1 MIWYVLGLLALTL
14 FVNYLVLYFGYTEL
28 TYSFGIENKDYEIGE
43 DIEVSS
49 VVENNKVLSVSYLKV
64 EEHFPPHFSVS
75 RNAYSLF
82 IMPFQRVRRK
92 YKVSASKR
100 GRHRIEQA
108 VLELGDFAG
117 LTSKQ
122 RKMPLGQEVV
132 VLPKKVELAESIV
145 PLGAPGGDV
154 SVRRWLIDDPLM
166 TIGIREYTGNE
177 PQRFIHWPSS
187 AKHGSLMVKKFDFTT
202 DNSVL
207 VILNVETMKPCWK
220 PIEEELIDEA
230 VSLARAA
237 LEEFEAQSIP
247 YGLATNAY
255 NDAAGRRGYL
265 YHTGLGA
272 AHLGTLL
279 HTLGSIH
286 FRIPGFFENTLR
298 DIRKMRGNFT
308 TAVIITPRILDTY
321 IEPLDLLAKAVPRT
335 VVIAIED
342 QHLDELN
349 SSIIK
354 YRSRKNA

>member
-14 FVNYLVLYFGYTEL
+14 IINYLVLLFGFTEL
-28 TYSFGIENKDYEIGE
+28 TYQLALENKDYEIGE
-43 DIEVSS
+43 EIPVSS
-49 VVENNKVLSVSYLKV
+49 LVENNKPLTVSYLKV
-64 EEHFPPHFSVS
+64 DEFFPPHFNVAK
-75 RNAYSLF
+75 NTYSLF

-92 YKVSASKR
+92 YKIFANKR
-100 GRHRIEQA
+100 GLFRINEA
-108 VLELGDFAG
+108 VLELGDFVGFKSEQKRMA
-117 LTSKQ
+117 LD
-122 RKMPLGQEVV
+122 QEIV

-145 PLGAPGGDV
+145 PLGALGGDV
-154 SVRRWLIDDPLM
+154 SVRRWIIDDPLM

-187 AKHGSLMVKKFDFTT
+187 AKYGRLMVKKFDFTT

-207 VILNVETMKPCWK
+207 VILNVETMKPSWK

-230 VSLARAA
+230 VSLARGV
-237 LEEFEAQSIP
+237 LEEFEELNIP

-255 NDAAGRRGYL
+255 NEQSGGRGYY

-272 AHLGTLL
+272 GHLGALL

-298 DIRKMRGNFT
+298 EIRRNRGNYS
-308 TAVIITPRILDTY
+308 TAVIITPRILETY
-321 IEPLDLLAKAVPRT
+321 LEPIDLLARAVPRT

-342 QHLDELN
+342 EHLADL
-349 SSIIK
+349 SSNIIK
-354 YRSRKNA
+354 YRSKKNA